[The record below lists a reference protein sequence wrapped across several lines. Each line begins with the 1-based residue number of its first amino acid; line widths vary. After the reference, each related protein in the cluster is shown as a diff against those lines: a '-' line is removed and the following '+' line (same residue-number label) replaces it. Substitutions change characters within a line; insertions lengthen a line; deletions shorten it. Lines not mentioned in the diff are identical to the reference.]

1 MGQAVGVDAFRQPRA
16 HEIEV
21 APRLG
26 FVDERPL
33 HGGLRNVDRGH
44 GRDEH
49 HRGAD
54 PDADGACGRPAE
66 HAREAEHPAQ
76 AEHDVE
82 DEPGQEFA

>member
-1 MGQAVGVDAFRQPRA
+1 MNGK
-16 HEIEV
+16 
-21 APRLG
+21 
-26 FVDERPL
+26 DERD
-33 HGGLRNVDRGH
+33 GREEDGDRGH